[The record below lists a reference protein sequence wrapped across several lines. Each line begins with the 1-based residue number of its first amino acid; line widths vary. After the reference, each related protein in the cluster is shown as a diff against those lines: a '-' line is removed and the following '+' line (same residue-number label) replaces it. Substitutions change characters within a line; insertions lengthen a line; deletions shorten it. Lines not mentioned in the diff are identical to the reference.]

1 MGFYLSLVLKNLL
14 RHKKRTVITAISIAA
29 GIWAY
34 VFMDSM
40 VQGMVYDQTFNLVEY
55 ETSTVRILREDFWE
69 DREFFPLED
78 SIDGYQRIMD
88 ELESRGI
95 PAAPRTRFRGELL
108 YYFDPFPRDGSTSIE
123 IQAVDP
129 TLDPRVFR
137 ISESVSRGT
146 WFSAGQPQIILG
158 AGIAKRIG
166 AEPGFPMLIKTR
178 TRDGAF
184 QTFDVT
190 VVGIVD
196 TPNPYVDLFAAFIP
210 LDLADEMLMMDG
222 AVTDINLKF
231 PARSDPEEVRSM
243 VQDLIPAGLV
253 AKNFEDIEPMTSE
266 FASIASTETNAFTFF
281 IFIIAMVGIS
291 NTMLNA
297 VYERFKEIGMLR
309 AMGMDERKLLWTLM
323 LEAAG
328 IGLLGGIFGI
338 ILSIPSNWL
347 LIEQGMDF
355 SVFMEDMAFGFRF
368 DPVFRGMWNPG
379 TMVISVLL
387 GVVVSGLVAIIPAR
401 RAMKRKIV
409 DCLRFE

>member
-146 WFSAGQPQIILG
+146 WLSAGEPQIILG

-210 LDLADEMLMMDG
+210 LIWR
-222 AVTDINLKF
+222 TK
-231 PARSDPEEVRSM
+231 
-243 VQDLIPAGLV
+243 
-253 AKNFEDIEPMTSE
+253 
-266 FASIASTETNAFTFF
+266 
-281 IFIIAMVGIS
+281 
-291 NTMLNA
+291 
-297 VYERFKEIGMLR
+297 
-309 AMGMDERKLLWTLM
+309 
-323 LEAAG
+323 
-328 IGLLGGIFGI
+328 
-338 ILSIPSNWL
+338 
-347 LIEQGMDF
+347 
-355 SVFMEDMAFGFRF
+355 
-368 DPVFRGMWNPG
+368 
-379 TMVISVLL
+379 
-387 GVVVSGLVAIIPAR
+387 
-401 RAMKRKIV
+401 
-409 DCLRFE
+409 C